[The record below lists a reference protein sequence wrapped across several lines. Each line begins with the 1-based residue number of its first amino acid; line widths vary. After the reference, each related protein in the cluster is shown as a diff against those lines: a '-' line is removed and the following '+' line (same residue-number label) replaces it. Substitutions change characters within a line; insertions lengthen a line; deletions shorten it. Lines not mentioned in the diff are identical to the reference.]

1 MVTATRC
8 GGMKLPPLDYD
19 AVHKFVLD
27 LVGEVLH
34 PKQVDSVAHAVVGA
48 IHASTASITELGRA
62 AARAREVNEKHSI
75 KQVDR
80 LLANSK
86 VDPFEVMRHVVP
98 VLVAGRSRIVV
109 AVDWTE
115 FASNGHS
122 TVVASMITEH
132 GRATPLM
139 WLTVASKK
147 LKKRRSKFED
157 TVLCRLRL
165 AVPEH
170 VHVTVLADRGFADT
184 GLFWA
189 LQEKMGCDYVIRFKA
204 GTYVEAANGDVW
216 TAGQW
221 VPANGQVK
229 RLVKA
234 RMTRKRREVPAV
246 VFVKHAGMKE
256 PWCLVTSLADGYSAE
271 DVIELYA
278 RHFDIEHTFRD
289 QKDWRFGLALD
300 HMTLGTPGRRDRML
314 LILALA
320 TMFSVIVG
328 AAGERLGLDRT
339 LRANTETRKRTHSLL
354 RQGHEY
360 MAGVARAVIVDLRR
374 TFHALWSELRATDRI
389 YALL

>member
-1 MVTATRC
+1 MTATRY
-8 GGMKLPPLDYD
+8 GGMKLPPLEYD
-19 AVHKFVLD
+19 AVHKFVQELA
-27 LVGEVLH
+27 GEVLH
-34 PKQVDSVAHAVVGA
+34 PKQVDSLAHAVVGA
-48 IHASTASITELGRA
+48 IHADVASITEIGRA

-86 VDPFEVMRHVVP
+86 VDAFLVMRHVVP
-98 VLVAGRSRIVV
+98 ILVADRSRIVV

-115 FASNGHS
+115 FASNEQS
-122 TVVASMITEH
+122 TVVVSMITEH

-147 LKKRRSKFED
+147 LKNRRSKFED
-157 TVLCRLRL
+157 TVLARLRL
-165 AVPEH
+165 SLPAH
-170 VHVTVLADRGFADT
+170 VQVTVLADRGFADT

-189 LQEKMGCDYVIRFKA
+189 LREKLGFDYVIRFKA
-204 GTYVEAANGDVW
+204 GTYVQSSDGEVW

-229 RLVKA
+229 RLLRA

-246 VFVKHAGMKE
+246 VFVKRANMKE
-256 PWCLVTSLADGYSAE
+256 PWCLVTSLAEEHTAE
-271 DVIELYA
+271 DVIQLYA
-278 RHFDIEHTFRD
+278 RRFDIEHTFRD

-320 TMFSVIVG
+320 TMFTVILG

-339 LRANTETRKRTHSLL
+339 LRANTVSTRRTHSLL
-354 RQGHEY
+354 RQGREY
-360 MAGVARAVIVDLRR
+360 MAGVARAMMADVRR
-374 TFHALWSELRATDRI
+374 TFHALWRDLRATDRI

>member
-1 MVTATRC
+1 M
-8 GGMKLPPLDYD
+8 PPLEYD
-19 AVHKFVLD
+19 AVQKFVED
-27 LVGEVLH
+27 LAGEVLH
-34 PKQVDSVAHAVVGA
+34 PKQVDSLAHSVVGA
-48 IHASTASITELGRA
+48 IHADTASITAIGRA
-62 AARAREVNEKHSI
+62 AAWAREVSEKHSI

-86 VDPFEVMRHVVP
+86 VDAFAVMQHVVP
-98 VLVAGRSRIVV
+98 QLVSGRSRIVV

-122 TVVASMITEH
+122 TVAVSMITEH

-147 LKKRRSKFED
+147 LKKRRSQFED
-157 TVLCRLRL
+157 RVLWQLRL
-165 AVPEH
+165 AIPEH

-184 GLFWA
+184 GLFWT
-189 LQEKMGCDYVIRFKA
+189 LKEKMRFDYVIRFKA
-204 GTYVEAANGDVW
+204 GTFVESADGDARP
-216 TAGQW
+216 AGEW
-221 VPANGQVK
+221 IPPNGQAK
-229 RLVKA
+229 RLPTPL
-234 RMTRKRREVPAV
+234 MTRKRRSVPAV
-246 VFVKHAGMKE
+246 VCVKRAGMKE
-256 PWCLVTSLADGYSAE
+256 AWCLVTSLADATAE
-271 DVIELYA
+271 EVVELYSY
-278 RHFDIEHTFRD
+278 RFDIEHTFRD

-314 LILALA
+314 LVLALA

-328 AAGERLGLDRT
+328 AAGEQLGLDRL

-360 MAGVARAVIVDLRR
+360 MAGVARTVIVDLRR
-374 TFHALWSELRATDRI
+374 TFHALWRDLRATDRI

>member
-1 MVTATRC
+1 
-8 GGMKLPPLDYD
+8 MKLPPLEYD
-19 AVHKFVLD
+19 AVHKFVQD
-27 LVGEVLH
+27 LVGETLH

-48 IHASTASITELGRA
+48 IHTDVASITVIGRA
-62 AARAREVNEKHSI
+62 AARAREVSEKHSI

-86 VDPFEVMRHVVP
+86 VDAFEVMQHVVP

-122 TVVASMITEH
+122 TVAVSMITEH

-139 WLTVASKK
+139 WLTVATKK
-147 LKKRRSKFED
+147 LKKRRSQFED
-157 TVLCRLRL
+157 RVLWRLRL
-165 AVPEH
+165 ALPEH

-184 GLFWA
+184 GLFWT
-189 LQEKMGCDYVIRFKA
+189 LQEKMRFDYVIRFKA
-204 GTYVEAANGDVW
+204 GTFVESADGDARP
-216 TAGQW
+216 AGEW
-221 VPANGQVK
+221 VPSNGQAK
-229 RLVKA
+229 RLIQPL
-234 RMTRKRREVPAV
+234 MTRKRRRVPAV
-246 VFVKHAGMKE
+246 VCVKRAGMKDS
-256 PWCLVTSLADGYSAE
+256 WCLVTSLKDATAE
-271 DVIELYA
+271 DIVQLYGC
-278 RHFDIEHTFRD
+278 RFDIEHTFRD

-314 LILALA
+314 LVLAQA

-354 RQGHEY
+354 RQGREY
-360 MAGVARAVIVDLRR
+360 MAGVARVVIADVRR
-374 TFHALWSELRATDRI
+374 TFHALWTELRVTDRI

>member
-1 MVTATRC
+1 
-8 GGMKLPPLDYD
+8 MKLPPLEYD
-19 AVHKFVLD
+19 AVHKFVQD
-27 LVGEVLH
+27 LVGETLH

-48 IHASTASITELGRA
+48 IHTDVASITAIGRA
-62 AARAREVNEKHSI
+62 AARAREVSEKHSI

-86 VDPFEVMRHVVP
+86 VDAFEVMQHVVP
-98 VLVAGRSRIVV
+98 VLVSGRSRIVV

-122 TVVASMITEH
+122 TVAVSMITEH

-139 WLTVASKK
+139 WLTVATKK
-147 LKKRRSKFED
+147 LKKRRSQFED
-157 TVLCRLRL
+157 RVLWRLRL
-165 AVPEH
+165 AIPEH

-184 GLFWA
+184 GLFWT
-189 LQEKMGCDYVIRFKA
+189 LQEKMRFDYVIRFKA
-204 GTYVEAANGDVW
+204 GTFVESADGDARP
-216 TAGQW
+216 AGEW
-221 VPANGQVK
+221 VPSNGQAK
-229 RLVKA
+229 RLIQPL
-234 RMTRKRREVPAV
+234 MTRKRRRVPAV
-246 VFVKHAGMKE
+246 VCVKRAGMKDS
-256 PWCLVTSLADGYSAE
+256 WCLVTSLKDATAE
-271 DVIELYA
+271 EIVQLYGC
-278 RHFDIEHTFRD
+278 RFDIEHTFRD

-314 LILALA
+314 LVLALA

-360 MAGVARAVIVDLRR
+360 MAGVARAVIVDVRR
-374 TFHALWSELRATDRI
+374 TFHALWTELRVTDRI